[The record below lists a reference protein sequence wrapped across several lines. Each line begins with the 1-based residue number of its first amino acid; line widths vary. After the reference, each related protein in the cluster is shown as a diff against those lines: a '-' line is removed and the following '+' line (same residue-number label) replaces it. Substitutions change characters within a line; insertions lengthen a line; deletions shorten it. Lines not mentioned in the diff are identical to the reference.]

1 MGIQWTQMLA
11 VGDPT
16 IDKQHQELFERINR
30 LLEACSVGKG
40 VEEVK
45 ETIRFLGDYVVTH
58 FQTEEKMMRETNYP
72 DYLKHKAAH
81 DKFVESLS
89 ELNESIQQEGGNVK
103 TVIVTNRLVISWL
116 NTHIM
121 NVDKQFGKFLS
132 ERKQ

>member
-1 MGIQWTQMLA
+1 ML
-11 VGDPT
+11 
-16 IDKQHQELFERINR
+16 
-30 LLEACSVGKG
+30 
-40 VEEVK
+40 
-45 ETIRFLGDYVVTH
+45 
-58 FQTEEKMMRETNYP
+58 TEEKMMRETNYP